1 MSKLSKPNV
10 GLEEARPFVGMSE
23 VHAHAAGVDIGAH
36 EIMVCVAGMD
46 ATQIVR
52 SFGNYTIDLQAIGT
66 WLEEHGVEMVAMES
80 TGVYWIPLFE
90 ELERRGFQCHLISSR
105 SLRRVP
111 GRKSDVVDCQWI
123 QTLHSYGLL
132 ESSFR
137 PEADLVA
144 LRTVLRHRAQLIQH
158 RAPHILHM
166 QKALLQMNIQLSQAL
181 SDVSGITGQAIIR
194 AIVSGERDPHKLA
207 QLRNYRCKKDEQ
219 EIAKALTGTWREE
232 HLFILKQSLEFYDF
246 YTRQL
251 EECDVQ
257 IERMYSLVRPDWEFE
272 ELKALPEGKRNSHSK
287 NAPKD
292 VQVRRHLK
300 RICGVDITAVHGISA
315 SLAQTLVIEVGTDM
329 SKFPNEKH
337 FCSWLGLAPKNEIS
351 GGKILKSKTLKTH
364 NRAGQAFRLAAGSV
378 MRADC
383 AFGAFYRRQKA
394 RLGPAQAAVATAHL
408 IARIVYRML
417 KYKVEYEP
425 LSVTQ
430 YEQRYREQQLKFL
443 HKKAAKFGFQLIPN
457 IAVS

>member
-1 MSKLSKPNV
+1 
-10 GLEEARPFVGMSE
+10 
-23 VHAHAAGVDIGAH
+23 
-36 EIMVCVAGMD
+36 
-46 ATQIVR
+46 
-52 SFGNYTIDLQAIGT
+52 
-66 WLEEHGVEMVAMES
+66 VETVAMES

-90 ELERRGFQCHLISSR
+90 ELERCSFHCHLISSR

-144 LRTVLRHRAQLIQH
+144 LRTLLRHRAQLIQH

-181 SDVSGITGQAIIR
+181 SDVSGITGQTILR

-207 QLRNYRCKKDEQ
+207 ALRNYRCKKDEQ

-246 YTRQL
+246 YTQQL
-251 EECDVQ
+251 ETCDLQ
-257 IERMYSLVRPDWEFE
+257 IEHTYGLVRPEWKGD
-272 ELKALPEGKRNSHSK
+272 ELESPPQNKRHSHSK

-292 VQVRRHLK
+292 VDVRKHLK
-300 RICGVDITAVHGISA
+300 RICGVDITAVHGVSA
-315 SLAQTLVIEVGTDM
+315 SLAQTIVIEVGTDM

-351 GGKILKSKTLKTH
+351 GGKILKNNTLKTR

-425 LSVTQ
+425 LSMAQ
-430 YEQRYREQQLKFL
+430 YEQHYQEQQLVYL
-443 HKKAAKFGFQLIPN
+443 QKKAAKFGFQLAP
-457 IAVS
+457 V